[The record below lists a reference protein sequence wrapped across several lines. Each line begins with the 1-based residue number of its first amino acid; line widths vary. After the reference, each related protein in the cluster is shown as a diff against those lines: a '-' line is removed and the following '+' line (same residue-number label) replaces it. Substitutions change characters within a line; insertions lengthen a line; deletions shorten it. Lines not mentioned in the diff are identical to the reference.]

1 MLALALANLRTYA
14 RRFIAVT
21 LAVMIGTAFLSAT
34 LMVNSSATASLE
46 RSIGEAYQHADLVAG
61 IDADQPTTD
70 DEVLGTKQLAA
81 VAAVPGVAAVEPQ
94 TSTGARIATG
104 TGDYNAVV
112 RPFAADA
119 QLRTTAMVSGHA
131 PTGGSQVT
139 VDEKHATQYG
149 LDTGDTVGVTASTPD
164 GTVLDYPATITGI
177 TTSSNSPFLGSNLQ
191 VAVSPDRYAD
201 FAGADPYYE
210 SLLVRLDDGTDPAA
224 ATGAITD
231 ALRGHGISS
240 PSVMTAQER
249 TVQDLASFTGGQDQF
264 TVILLVFALIALV
277 VTGLVVMN
285 TFAVLVAQRTRELAL
300 LRTLGAL
307 RAQLRRS
314 VLIEALVLGVVS
326 SALGVLL
333 AIGVMASL
341 VGYVSTLPEASFAVL
356 SVSPASV
363 IAGLAVGT
371 LMTLIA
377 AWAPARR
384 AMSVAPLAALRPADD
399 ASVHNRI
406 GKLRLVF
413 GVLLALG
420 GGALL
425 VLGAVAHQLIVG
437 FFGGLLSFVGILMLA
452 SLFLPGAVRGVGRLF
467 GGTGVPAR
475 LASLN
480 AVRNPGRTTATATAL
495 LIGVTL
501 VSMMMVGAQT
511 TKQSFGAEL
520 GRNYLVDFTVDSPAA
535 YGENFGGA
543 PLPESS
549 GEAGSGAAAPATAQ
563 LGTTQAKEAASI
575 NGVAAVALL
584 TPVAQDQNGATLY
597 AGDRD
602 ELAKVLNDPQL
613 VPADG
618 EVLAGQGEEAKEL
631 TVHALK
637 GKDTSTLKVK
647 RSQSDFSM
655 ALMTTSTARQL
666 QGYAPTGA
674 VASSTSAEGE
684 WNMAAYPVLWIKA
697 DSGMDS
703 GQLQDF
709 SRSLAAEL
717 RVSDYQVAGGA
728 LEKALFTQVIDT
740 LLLVVSGL
748 LAVAVFIAL
757 IGVANTLSLSV
768 LERTRESA
776 LLRALGLTRG
786 QLRGMLALEA
796 VLIAGV
802 AALLGI
808 GLGTTYGVLGAQSA
822 VGSFTAVSLSLPW
835 GQLLLVLGVSVLA
848 ALAASIVPAR
858 RAARLSPVEG
868 LATE

>member
-1 MLALALANLRTYA
+1 MLSLALANIRTYS

-61 IDADQPTTD
+61 IDMNQPFTEG
-70 DEVLGTKQLAA
+70 EVLGAQQLAA

-94 TSTGARIATG
+94 TTSGARIATG
-104 TGDYNAVV
+104 SGDYTAVV
-112 RPFAADA
+112 QPYAADA
-119 QLRTTAMVSGHA
+119 QLRTTTLDSGNA
-131 PTGGSQVT
+131 PTGGSELT
-139 VDEKHATQYG
+139 VDADHAERYG
-149 LDTGDTVGVTASTPD
+149 LHTGDIVGVTGTSPD
-164 GTVLDYPATITGI
+164 GKTLDYEARITGI
-177 TTSSNSPFLGSNLQ
+177 TASSNSPMLGSELQ
-191 VAVSPDRYAD
+191 VAVSPKKYDSFTGSAPDYQ
-201 FAGADPYYE
+201 
-210 SLLVRLDDGTDPAA
+210 SLLLRLDDGADAA
-224 ATGAITD
+224 AVTTAAAD
-231 ALRGHGISS
+231 ALKSHGISN
-240 PSVMTAQER
+240 PSVMTSQER
-249 TVQDLASFTGGQDQF
+249 TVTELSGFTGGQDQF
-264 TVILLVFALIALV
+264 TIILLVFALIALV

-300 LRTLGAL
+300 LRTLGAM

-314 VLIEALVLGVVS
+314 VLVEALVIGVVS

-333 AIGVMASL
+333 AIGVMAGL
-341 VGYVSTLPEASFAVL
+341 VGYVSTLPSASFAVL
-356 SVSPASV
+356 AVSPISV
-363 IAGLAVGT
+363 IAGLGVGT
-371 LMTLIA
+371 LMTLLA

-413 GVLLALG
+413 GALLTLG

-425 VLGAVAHQLIVG
+425 VFGAVAHQLLIG
-437 FFGGLLSFVGILMLA
+437 FAGGLLSFIGILMLA
-452 SLFLPGAVRGVGRLF
+452 SLFLPGAVRAVGRLF
-467 GGTGVPAR
+467 GGAGVPAK

-501 VSMMMVGAQT
+501 VTMMMVGAQT
-511 TKQSFGAEL
+511 TKQSFGDEL
-520 GRNYLVDFTVDSPAA
+520 GRNFLVDFTVDSPAA
-535 YGENFGGA
+535 YGEAFGGV
-543 PLPESS
+543 PLPE
-549 GEAGSGAAAPATAQ
+549 GSGGAGASTAAQDAAQ
-563 LGTTQAKEAASI
+563 LGASQAKAASAVD
-575 NGVAAVALL
+575 GVSAVALL
-584 TPVAQDQNGATLY
+584 KPVAQDAQGATLY
-597 AGDRD
+597 AADPD
-602 ELAKVLNDPQL
+602 VLAKVLNDPSL

-618 EVLAGQGEEAKEL
+618 EVLAGQSEQAKKL
-631 TVHALK
+631 TVHAL
-637 GKDTSTLKVK
+637 GSKDTSTLAVK
-647 RSQSDFSM
+647 RSQSEAAM
-655 ALMTTSTARQL
+655 AIMTTATAQQLPGYTGADSVATTSTED
-666 QGYAPTGA
+666 GA
-674 VASSTSAEGE
+674 YSMG
-684 WNMAAYPVLWIKA
+684 AYPTLWIKA
-697 DSGMDS
+697 APGLDSAA
-703 GQLQDF
+703 LQDLG
-709 SRSLAAEL
+709 RSLAADL

-728 LEKALFTQVIDT
+728 MEKALFTQVIDT

-776 LLRALGLTRG
+776 LLRALGLTRA

-808 GLGTTYGVLGAQSA
+808 VLGTTYGVLGAQSA
-822 VGSFTAVSLSLPW
+822 LGSFATVTLSLPW

>member
-1 MLALALANLRTYA
+1 MLKLALANIRTYS
-14 RRFIAVT
+14 RRLIAVT

-61 IDADQPTTD
+61 IDTDQPTTD
-70 DEVLGTKQLAA
+70 VEVLGVKQLEA

-94 TSTGARIATG
+94 TTSGARIATG

-112 RPFAADA
+112 HPYAADA
-119 QLRTTAMVSGHA
+119 QLRTTTLVSGTA

-139 VDEKHATQYG
+139 VDEKHAEQYG
-149 LDTGDTVGVTASTPD
+149 LNTGDTVGVTGSAPD
-164 GTVLDYPATITGI
+164 GSALDYTATITGI

-191 VAVSPDRYAD
+191 VAVSGDRYAFFVGSAPD
-201 FAGADPYYE
+201 YQ
-210 SLLVRLDDGTDPAA
+210 SLMIRLDDGADAA
-224 ATGAITD
+224 AVTTAAAD
-231 ALRGHGISS
+231 ALKAHGISH

-249 TVQDLASFTGGQDQF
+249 TVTELASFTGGQDQF

-300 LRTLGAL
+300 LRTLGAM

-314 VLIEALVLGVVS
+314 VLVEALVIGVVS

-333 AIGVMASL
+333 AIGVMAGL

-356 SVSPASV
+356 AVSPISV

-371 LMTLIA
+371 IMTLIA

-425 VLGAVAHQLIVG
+425 AFGAVSHNLLVG
-437 FFGGLLSFVGILMLA
+437 FFGGLLSFIGILMLA
-452 SLFLPGAVRGVGRLF
+452 SLFLPGTVRAVGRLF
-467 GGTGVPAR
+467 SGSGVPAK

-535 YGENFGGA
+535 FGETFGGA
-543 PLPESS
+543 PLPGSS
-549 GEAGSGAAAPATAQ
+549 GEAGSGTTAPDSAQ
-563 LGTTQAKEAASI
+563 LGDSQAKTASTVD
-575 NGVAAVALL
+575 GVSAVALL
-584 TPVAQDQNGATLY
+584 TPVAQDQKGDVLY
-597 AGDRD
+597 AADAD
-602 ELAKVLNDPQL
+602 VLAKVLNDPAL

-618 EVLAGQGEEAKEL
+618 EVLAGQSEEAKQL
-631 TVHALK
+631 KVHALEST
-637 GKDTSTLKVK
+637 DSSTLKVK

-655 ALMTTSTARQL
+655 AIMTTATAKQL
-666 QGYAPTGA
+666 AGYAPGGS
-674 VASSTSAEGE
+674 VAETTTEDGSYS
-684 WNMAAYPVLWIKA
+684 MAAYPVLWIKA
-697 DSGMDS
+697 APGLDS
-703 GQLQDF
+703 GQLQDLG
-709 SRSLAAEL
+709 RSLASEL
-717 RVSDYQVAGGA
+717 RVPDYQVTGGA
-728 LEKALFTQVIDT
+728 MEKALFTQVIDT

-808 GLGTTYGVLGAQSA
+808 VLGTTYGVLGAQSA
-822 VGSFTAVSLSLPW
+822 VGSFATVTLSLPW

>member
-1 MLALALANLRTYA
+1 MLSLALANLRTYS

-70 DEVLGTKQLAA
+70 DEALGTKQLAA

-112 RPFAADA
+112 QPFAADA
-119 QLRTTAMVSGHA
+119 QLRTTAMAPGHA

-149 LDTGDTVGVTASTPD
+149 LDTGDTVGVTASTAD

-249 TVQDLASFTGGQDQF
+249 TVKDLASFTGGQDQF
-264 TVILLVFALIALV
+264 TGILLVFALIALV

-307 RAQLRRS
+307 RVQLRRS
-314 VLIEALVLGVVS
+314 VLIEALVVGVVS

-363 IAGLAVGT
+363 IAGLVVGT

-399 ASVHNRI
+399 ASVHSRI

-425 VLGAVAHQLIVG
+425 AFGAVSHNLLVG
-437 FFGGLLSFVGILMLA
+437 FFGGLLSFIGILMLA

-467 GGTGVPAR
+467 GGTGVPAK

-549 GEAGSGAAAPATAQ
+549 GEAGSGAAAPAKAQ
-563 LGTTQAKEAASI
+563 LGEKQARQAAAVD
-575 NGVAAVALL
+575 GVSDVALL
-584 TPVAQDQNGATLY
+584 TPVGVDSDGQTAY
-597 AGDRD
+597 AADPAD
-602 ELAKVLNDPQL
+602 LKKVLNEPGL

-618 EVLAGQGEEAKEL
+618 EIIVGQLVEKKTLEVRTSDDASPTAL
-631 TVHALK
+631 TTKHSKSDITAPLM
-637 GKDTSTLKVK
+637 TLK
-647 RSQSDFSM
+647 
-655 ALMTTSTARQL
+655 TAEQL
-666 QGYAPTGA
+666 DGYSPGA
-674 VASSTSAEGE
+674 GSREYTAADGSTS
-684 WNMAAYPVLWIKA
+684 MAAYPVLWIKA
-697 DSGMDS
+697 APGLDS
-703 GQLQDF
+703 GQLQDLGKT
-709 SRSLAAEL
+709 LAAEL

-808 GLGTTYGVLGAQSA
+808 LLGTTYGVLGAQSA
-822 VGSFTAVSLSLPW
+822 VGSFAAITLSLPW
-835 GQLLLVLGVSVLA
+835 AQLLLVLGVSVLA

-868 LATE
+868 LANE

>member
-1 MLALALANLRTYA
+1 MLSLALANIRTYS

-61 IDADQPTTD
+61 IDMNQAVPDG
-70 DEVLGTKQLAA
+70 ELLGAKQLAA

-94 TSTGARIATG
+94 TTSGARIATG
-104 TGDYNAVV
+104 SGDYTAVV
-112 RPFAADA
+112 QPYAADA
-119 QLRTTAMVSGHA
+119 QLRTTTLVSGNA
-131 PTGGSQVT
+131 PTGGSEVT
-139 VDEKHATQYG
+139 VDADHAERYG
-149 LDTGDTVGVTASTPD
+149 LHTGDTVGVTATTPD
-164 GTVLDYPATITGI
+164 GKTLDYEARITGI
-177 TTSSNSPFLGSNLQ
+177 TTSSNSPFVGSDLQ
-191 VAVSPDRYAD
+191 VAVSQEKYDSFTGPAPDYQ
-201 FAGADPYYE
+201 
-210 SLLVRLDDGTDPAA
+210 SLMLRLDDGADAA
-224 ATGAITD
+224 AVTTAAAD
-231 ALRGHGISS
+231 ALKSHGISN
-240 PSVMTAQER
+240 PSVMTSQER
-249 TVQDLASFTGGQDQF
+249 TVTELSGFTGGQDQF

-300 LRTLGAL
+300 LRTLGAM

-314 VLIEALVLGVVS
+314 VLVEALVIGVVS

-333 AIGVMASL
+333 AIGVMAGL
-341 VGYVSTLPEASFAVL
+341 VGYVSTLPSASFAVL
-356 SVSPASV
+356 AVSPISV
-363 IAGLAVGT
+363 ITGLGVGT
-371 LMTLIA
+371 LMTLLA

-413 GVLLALG
+413 GALLTLS

-425 VLGAVAHQLIVG
+425 VFGAVAHQLLIG
-437 FFGGLLSFVGILMLA
+437 FAGGLLSFIGILMLA
-452 SLFLPGAVRGVGRLF
+452 SLFLPGAVRAVGRLF
-467 GGTGVPAR
+467 GGTGVPAK

-501 VSMMMVGAQT
+501 VTMMMVGAQT
-511 TKQSFGAEL
+511 TKQSFGDEL

-535 YGENFGGA
+535 YGEAFGGV
-543 PLPESS
+543 PLPEDS
-549 GEAGSGAAAPATAQ
+549 GGAGSSTTAPDAAQ
-563 LGTTQAKEAASI
+563 LGEKQARQAAAVD
-575 NGVAAVALL
+575 GVADVALL
-584 TPVAQDQNGATLY
+584 TPVGFDADGQTAY
-597 AGDRD
+597 AADPAD
-602 ELAKVLNDPQL
+602 LEKVLNDPDL

-618 EVLAGQGEEAKEL
+618 EIVVGQLVEKKTLEVRTSDDASPSPL
-631 TVHALK
+631 TTKHSKSDITAPLM
-637 GKDTSTLKVK
+637 TLK
-647 RSQSDFSM
+647 M
-655 ALMTTSTARQL
+655 AEQLDGYTPGAGSREYTAEDGSTTMA
-666 QGYAPTGA
+666 GYPT
-674 VASSTSAEGE
+674 
-684 WNMAAYPVLWIKA
+684 LWIKA
-697 DSGMDS
+697 APGLDSAA
-703 GQLQDF
+703 LQDLGK
-709 SRSLAAEL
+709 SLASDL

-728 LEKALFTQVIDT
+728 MEKALFTQVIDT

-808 GLGTTYGVLGAQSA
+808 VLGTTYGVLGAQSA
-822 VGSFTAVSLSLPW
+822 VGSFATVTLSLPW